1 MGSRRLAGEASRNDI
16 MANTTS
22 SSELQRRLLFS
33 LLRPVAR
40 LAQRFDLPLK
50 SLEELARLA
59 YYAEARRDA
68 TPQAEIARRFGKSLR
83 TIGTLER
90 QLRSDFLAPEAE
102 VESTRQ
108 IEGALAQGPLSQAVL
123 IERAGVEASQANRL
137 IKGMVATGRLL
148 RQSDG
153 TIALNRAFVSLVQS
167 DLKARV
173 DGLNHQLDVI
183 LDAVQARFLAPKKE
197 ASARTLDFVIRAD
210 QLPGLA
216 DAIIRLL
223 RAEVIDAEEA
233 ALKTEGFEE
242 YGLTVALAPKSDS
255 SDP

>member
-1 MGSRRLAGEASRNDI
+1 
-16 MANTTS
+16 MANTS
-22 SSELQRRLLFS
+22 SSELQRRLIFS

-40 LAQRFDLPLK
+40 MAQRFDLPLK

-59 YYAEARRDA
+59 YYAEARRDQ

-90 QLRSDFLAPEAE
+90 QLRSDFLAPESE
-102 VESTRQ
+102 IESTRK
-108 IEGALAQGPLSQAVL
+108 IEAVLAQGAMPQSELAECSGLEADQA
-123 IERAGVEASQANRL
+123 QRL
-137 IKGMVATGRLL
+137 IKGMLATGRLL
-148 RQSDG
+148 KQGDG
-153 TIALNRAFVSLVQS
+153 RIALNRSFVSLVQS

-183 LDAVQARFLAPKKE
+183 LDAVQARFLAPKRD
-197 ASARTLDFVIRAD
+197 AVARTLDFVIRAD

-216 DAIIRLL
+216 DTIVRLL

-233 ALKTEGFEE
+233 ALKGEGFEE
-242 YGLTVALAPKSDS
+242 FGLTVALAPKPSGEG
-255 SDP
+255 